1 LLRCSARR
9 PDGLMTDPQGNRR
22 GAVGLD
28 EVRASVLGSARPTG
42 VDGAIDDDRP
52 SQGACQT
59 WRSVPEGPLELD
71 FRGRQNPPD
80 ELGRGR

>member
-1 LLRCSARR
+1 
-9 PDGLMTDPQGNRR
+9 MTDPQGNRR